1 MVWREG
7 YAVGVEKMTA
17 VEVGVEKSA
26 VGVVEAEVG
35 VVEAEVGVEKSAV
48 GEVEVPPMAVGRVV
62 AGGGVAA

>member
-17 VEVGVEKSA
+17 V
-26 VGVVEAEVG
+26 
-35 VVEAEVGVEKSAV
+35 EVGVEKSAV